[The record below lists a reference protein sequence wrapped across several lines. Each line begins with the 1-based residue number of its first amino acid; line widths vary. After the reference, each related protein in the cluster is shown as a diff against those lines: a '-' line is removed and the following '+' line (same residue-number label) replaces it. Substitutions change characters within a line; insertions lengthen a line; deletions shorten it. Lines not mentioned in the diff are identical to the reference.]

1 MKEIKN
7 NLNLQKQLNS
17 SRNILFIQDIDGVCI
32 PLVKDPMTRE
42 IESKYIYAAKELG
55 EEFFVLTCGE
65 HEGPRGV
72 NRIIERSLRSTIEP
86 KNKELYLRG
95 LAACGV
101 EYQDNNGEVSFE
113 GVSEKEL
120 NFLSKVPN
128 LIRPKFDLIVK
139 NLFPQFCQEDINYHA
154 VKSICDTRFSPTIN
168 FNSLFDLVSKDS
180 DKRKL
185 IQISF
190 ENMMNEIIYKADSEG
205 LKNSFFLHISP
216 NLGNK
221 DGKEIIKLSTKNDIG
236 STDIQLLVKGAVKDS
251 GVLFLLNKFIQ
262 DKTGKAPF
270 GSDFNFRNS
279 PKSIREKIDLCKR
292 TIHINEMPLIVGV
305 GDTVTSKKNNNEKIY
320 YRGGSDR
327 SFLEFIQLLGNEFG
341 INNKIIFVDSSS
353 GEVERPSINKT
364 GLVGISDDDDKLKF
378 DMIFKNGPKEYI
390 SWFIELAKKRS
401 KFKKNS

>member
-1 MKEIKN
+1 MKDIN
-7 NLNLQKQLNS
+7 NNFKVEKQLINS
-17 SRNILFIQDIDGVCI
+17 KSILFIQDIDGVCI

-42 IESKYIYAAKELG
+42 LESKYIYAVKKLA

-86 KNKELYLRG
+86 KNEKLYLRG

-101 EYQDNNGEVSFE
+101 EYQDNNGETSSE

-120 NFLSKVPN
+120 NFLSKVPS

-139 NLFPQFCQEDINYHA
+139 NIFPEISQEDINYHA
-154 VKSICDTRFSPTIN
+154 AKSICDTRFSPTIN
-168 FNSLFDLVSKDS
+168 FNSLFDLVKKDS

-190 ENMMNEIIYKADSEG
+190 ERMMNEIIYKAESEG

-221 DGKEIIKLSTKNDIG
+221 NGRETIKFSSNDDIG
-236 STDIQLLVKGAVKDS
+236 STDIQLLIKGAVKDS
-251 GVLFLLNKFIQ
+251 GVLFLLNKFIE

-270 GSDFNFRNS
+270 GSNFNFRNS
-279 PKSIREKIDLCKR
+279 PNSITEKIDLCKR
-292 TIHINEMPLIVGV
+292 TIQIKDMPLIIGV
-305 GDTVTSKKNNNEKIY
+305 GDTVTSKKYNGEKLFL
-320 YRGGSDR
+320 RGGSDR
-327 SFLEFIQLLGNEFG
+327 SFLEFIQILGTEFG
-341 INNKIIFVDSSS
+341 IKNKIIFVDSSS
-353 GEVERPSINKT
+353 GEVERPSTKKT
-364 GLVGISDDDDKLKF
+364 GLIGISDDYDNLKF
-378 DMIFKNGPKEYI
+378 DMVFKNGPKEYI
-390 SWFIELAKKRS
+390 NWFIELAKKRS
-401 KFKKNS
+401 NFKKNS